1 MDELEAWAREKGAVV
16 EPDSEARNFALFAH
30 LSGFAAYVFPF
41 GGVIAA
47 LVVWMVK
54 RDAHPYVDVQGKEAL
69 NFQIST
75 SIYTIVSAVL
85 ILVLVGIVLLPL
97 VVVFH
102 IAMMVVAAVKAGKG
116 EAFRYPLTLRL
127 VS

>member
-1 MDELEAWAREKGAVV
+1 MDELEAWAQERGAVV

-47 LVVWMVK
+47 MIIWMVK
-54 RDAHPYVDVQGKEAL
+54 RDAHPYVDDQGKEAL
-69 NFQIST
+69 NFQISV
-75 SIYTIVSAVL
+75 SIYTIVSALL
-85 ILVLVGIVLLPL
+85 ILIVVGIVLLPMVML
-97 VVVFH
+97 FH
-102 IAMMVVAAVKAGKG
+102 IVMMIVAAIKAGKG
-116 EAFRYPLTLRL
+116 EPFRYPLTLRL